1 MSAQPMPTA
10 ARRLLGVIRQ
20 GFGAPL
26 IVLALLA
33 MVVVPLAAPV
43 LDALFTFNIAISL
56 MVLLA
61 VVYVKRPLDFTIFPI
76 VLLITTMLR
85 LALNVASTRVILLNG
100 QNGHEAAGK
109 VIASFGE
116 FVIGGNY
123 AVGIVV
129 FAILT
134 IINFV
139 VITKGAGRVSEMT
152 ARFTLDAM
160 PGKQMAIDADL
171 NAGLLTAA
179 EAKVRREEVRE
190 EADFYGAMDGSS
202 KFIRGDAIAGILI
215 LFINLLGGLAVGVLQ
230 HGMPFGEA
238 AATYTLLSIGD
249 GLVAQLPAL
258 LVSSAVAMLVTR
270 ASRSQDMSEAMM
282 GQVFGQYRAL
292 AIAAAIIGLVGL
304 VPGMPNMAFL
314 ILASILGFLAWK
326 LWKRDTAAAAQA
338 GQGAAAAAPGE
349 IPGLT
354 ASPPSPTA
362 ELSWDELR
370 PVDPLGLE
378 VGYRLIPLVD
388 KTQGGE
394 LMARIKG
401 VRRKLTQD
409 VGFLIP
415 SVHIRDNLELP
426 ATTYRVLIHGVPVA
440 SAEIHPDRELALD
453 PGSAMGQLEGIPG
466 KDPAFGLDATWIQPH
481 QRAHAESLGYT
492 VVDPATVIATH
503 LSHLIREHAPELLG
517 HEEVQQLLAT
527 LAKSA
532 PKLVEDLTPKALPIS
547 VVARVLQNLLIER
560 IPIRQLRK
568 IAEALVE
575 NAPLTQDPAALTA
588 AVRNALGRFI
598 VQEIAG
604 MSSELPV
611 FTLNPQLE
619 RVLQESTQG
628 NGAALEPGLA
638 ERLHQSLADCVGKQE
653 ARNEPAVVLVPGPVR
668 AALARMVRHSVP
680 SLSVL
685 AYSEVP
691 EDKRLKLVGTIS

>member
-1 MSAQPMPTA
+1 MSAQPMPAT
-10 ARRLLGVIRQ
+10 ARRLLDAIRQ

-76 VLLITTMLR
+76 VLLVTTMLR

-139 VITKGAGRVSEMT
+139 VITKGAGRVSEVT
-152 ARFTLDAM
+152 ARFILDAM

-171 NAGLLTAA
+171 NAGLLTRE
-179 EAKVRREEVRE
+179 EAKARREEVRE
-190 EADFYGAMDGSS
+190 EADFYGAMDGAS

-230 HGMPFGEA
+230 HGMPFADA
-238 AATYTLLSIGD
+238 ASTYTLLSIGD

-270 ASRSQDMSEAMM
+270 ASRAQDMSQAMM

-304 VPGMPNMAFL
+304 VPGMPNVAFL
-314 ILASILGFLAWK
+314 VLASILGFLAWK
-326 LWKRDTAAAAQA
+326 LWKRDTAAAATA
-338 GQGAAAAAPGE
+338 GAEAGAATAGE
-349 IPGLT
+349 IPGLLG
-354 ASPPSPTA
+354 AQPAPTA

-388 KTQGGE
+388 KAQGGE

-415 SVHIRDNLELP
+415 SVHIRDNLELAP
-426 ATTYRVLIHGVPVA
+426 TTYRVLIHGVPVA

-453 PGSAMGQLEGIPG
+453 PGSAMGQLDGIPG

-492 VVDPATVIATH
+492 VVDPATVVATH

-575 NAPLTQDPAALTA
+575 NAPLSQDPTALTV

-604 MSSELPV
+604 MSPELPV

-638 ERLHQSLADCVGKQE
+638 ERLHQSLAECVGKQE